1 MAFALEA
8 NLEGNWEANAKRK
21 SEGDHVR
28 LHFVECMARSL
39 CLNIGNESRK
49 KWVVCADFPPMPRAP
64 LPSSVVSLADLAALA
79 AANIER
85 TAWDY
90 FRSGAWD
97 ETTLARSEAAWREL
111 EIHYRGMVDV
121 SGRTGRT
128 TLFGREIPCPLL
140 AAPTAMQKMAHPDG
154 ECATARA
161 CSAAGLPMCLS
172 SLSTTA
178 LEEVRAATTAPL
190 WMQIYISQDRGFTR
204 DLVQRAEAA
213 GIEAFAVTADTPVW
227 GIRER
232 DMRNGFRVP
241 DGLSIVNLE
250 RAGGPTG
257 HSGVGIGGALSWTI
271 DSTLTWK
278 DVEQLVSWTSR
289 PIIVKGLCRPDDV
302 RAAFD
307 SGAEGAWISNH
318 GGRQLDG
325 APATADVLAG
335 CAEIARG
342 LGTTIV
348 DGGIRRGIDILR
360 AIALG
365 ADAVAIGRPI
375 LWGLGAGGEE
385 GVARALAML
394 RGEFDIAMALAG
406 VRSPAEIRQ
415 LGSGLVRRQ
424 T

>member
-1 MAFALEA
+1 MAF
-8 NLEGNWEANAKRK
+8 
-21 SEGDHVR
+21 V
-28 LHFVECMARSL
+28 ARSTPTDL
-39 CLNIGNESRK
+39 SL
-49 KWVVCADFPPMPRAP
+49 A
-64 LPSSVVSLADLAALA
+64 VSLADLAELA
-79 AANIER
+79 EPNIER

-90 FRSGAWD
+90 YRSGAWD
-97 ETTLARSEAAWREL
+97 ESTLARNSAAWRDY

-121 SGRTGRT
+121 SRRTGAVN
-128 TLFGREIPCPLL
+128 LFGCEVPCPLV

-178 LEEVRAATTAPL
+178 LEDVRAATSAPL

-213 GIEAFAVTADTPVW
+213 GVDAFAVTADTPVW

-241 DGLSIVNLE
+241 DGLHIVNLE
-250 RAGGPTG
+250 RPGGPTG

-271 DSTLTWK
+271 DASITWK
-278 DVEQLVSWTSR
+278 DVELLAASTSR
-289 PIIVKGLCRPDDV
+289 PLLVKGLCRPDDV

-307 SGAEGAWISNH
+307 SGARGVWISNH

-325 APATADVLAG
+325 APATADILAA
-335 CAEIARG
+335 CADAARG
-342 LGTTIV
+342 RGTTIV

-360 AIALG
+360 ALALG

-375 LWGLGAGGEE
+375 LWGLGAGGEA
-385 GVARALAML
+385 GVGRALELL
-394 RGEFDIAMALAG
+394 RGEFELAMALAG
-406 VRSPAEIRQ
+406 VCGVDEIRA
-415 LGSGLVRRQ
+415 LGASLVRPRS
-424 T
+424 

>member
-1 MAFALEA
+1 MSLSSAL
-8 NLEGNWEANAKRK
+8 NL
-21 SEGDHVR
+21 SD
-28 LHFVECMARSL
+28 LST
-39 CLNIGNESRK
+39 
-49 KWVVCADFPPMPRAP
+49 
-64 LPSSVVSLADLAALA
+64 LASQA
-79 AANIER
+79 IEP

-90 FRSGAWD
+90 YRSGAWD

-121 SGRTGRT
+121 SKRSGAT
-128 TLFGREIPCPLL
+128 TLFGRTVPCPLM
-140 AAPTAMQKMAHPDG
+140 AAPTAMQRMAHPDG

-190 WMQIYISQDRGFTR
+190 WMQIYLSQDRGFTR
-204 DLVQRAEAA
+204 SLVERADAA

-241 DGLSIVNLE
+241 DGLRIANLE
-250 RAGGPTG
+250 RPGGPTG

-271 DSTLTWK
+271 DATLTWR
-278 DVEQLVSWTSR
+278 DVEQLASWTTR

-302 RAAFD
+302 RAAFG
-307 SGAEGAWISNH
+307 SGARGVWISNH

-325 APATADVLAG
+325 APATADVLAA
-335 CAEIARG
+335 CADAAG
-342 LGTTIV
+342 GAGPVIV

-360 AIALG
+360 AVALG
-365 ADAVAIGRPI
+365 ANAVAVGRPI
-375 LWGLGAGGEE
+375 LWGLGAGGEA
-385 GVARALAML
+385 GVSRALEIL
-394 RGEFDIAMALAG
+394 RSEFDLAMALAG
-406 VRSPAEIRQ
+406 VRSTDELRG
-415 LGSGLVRRQ
+415 LGTNLVRRR

>member
-1 MAFALEA
+1 M
-8 NLEGNWEANAKRK
+8 
-21 SEGDHVR
+21 S
-28 LHFVECMARSL
+28 SL
-39 CLNIGNESRK
+39 
-49 KWVVCADFPPMPRAP
+49 
-64 LPSSVVSLADLAALA
+64 SSAINLADLAALA
-79 AANIER
+79 QRAIEP

-90 FRSGAWD
+90 YRSGAWD

-121 SGRTGRT
+121 SQRSGRSE
-128 TLFGREIPCPLL
+128 LFGRAFPCPLM
-140 AAPTAMQKMAHPDG
+140 AAPTAMQRMAHPEG

-190 WMQIYISQDRGFTR
+190 WMQVYISQDRGFTR
-204 DLVQRAEAA
+204 SLVERADAA

-241 DGLSIVNLE
+241 DGLRIVNLE
-250 RAGGPTG
+250 RPGGPTG
-257 HSGVGIGGALSWTI
+257 HTGVGIGGALSWTI
-271 DSTLTWK
+271 DATLTWS
-278 DVEQLVSWTSR
+278 DVEQLASWTTR

-307 SGAEGAWISNH
+307 AGARGVWISNH

-325 APATADVLAG
+325 APATADVLAP
-335 CAEIARG
+335 CAAAARG
-342 LGTTIV
+342 RGPVVV
-348 DGGIRRGIDILR
+348 DGGIRRGTDILR
-360 AIALG
+360 AVALG
-365 ADAVAIGRPI
+365 ADAVAVGRPI

-394 RGEFDIAMALAG
+394 RAEFELAMALAG
-406 VRSPAEIRQ
+406 VRTTDEIRA
-415 LGSGLVRRQ
+415 LGADLVRRR